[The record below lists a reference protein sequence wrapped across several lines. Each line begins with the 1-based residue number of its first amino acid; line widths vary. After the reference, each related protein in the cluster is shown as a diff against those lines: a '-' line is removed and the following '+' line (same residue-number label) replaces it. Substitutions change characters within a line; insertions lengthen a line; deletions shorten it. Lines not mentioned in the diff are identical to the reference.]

1 MANTKA
7 KVNSTHRA
15 ESRPL
20 PLAGIRVLDLA
31 GETAPICGQ
40 LLTLFGADV
49 VLAERGSS
57 RNRRGDFAWLA
68 ANAGKRSLA
77 PDDASSADVLAELCR
92 RADVVID
99 GDPGNPLDFD
109 PRVASPGLIHVT
121 VSPFG
126 LAGPHAGWL
135 DSELVAQAAG
145 GLLFLS
151 GDAEHP
157 PAQIGFPLATGVAGA
172 QAACAV
178 LIALAQRRRTGAGAR
193 IDVSRQESVACL
205 LYVTEY
211 MAHIDK
217 RSGRRGEVP
226 LTFSGRKLTRKAFWR
241 CADGYL
247 TWTLWTGPGMGRKN
261 EPMFEWMREEGV
273 PEAAQLLAMPW
284 EKMGTGDLTME
295 LIEHVN
301 RVVGDFFARLTKKEI
316 DRQALERRILLFVV
330 QSLEEVAN
338 SDQLLAREAF
348 GSLELPGGRRVK
360 IVSRPAR
367 STAYPVEVAGKVPA
381 RGADTWAVQ
390 EEWLAVAD
398 NPAAT
403 RQAPAGSLPFA
414 GIRVLDFGWAI
425 VSPLTTRMLSI
436 FGADVVKL
444 EFRGRPDT
452 LRMTGPYPQGHP
464 SMDGSSVYVSINA
477 GKRSLGID
485 INHPQGRELL
495 YRMTGKADIVC
506 ENFTPGTAV
515 RLGYGYEKLRAIRED
530 IIMMSLSM
538 QGQTGPRADQPGL
551 GNHLQAMSGLDY
563 LTGFPDGKPQGPNQ
577 VLPDFI
583 GPWMAI
589 AALIC
594 ALEHRH
600 RTGQGQ
606 YLDIAQFEAIM
617 LYLQPALIEYGVT
630 GKSPERRGNSSPG
643 HAPHGV
649 YPGKGDE
656 RWIAIAVTS
665 DAEWRA
671 LHELLPDALR
681 TRFAADLP
689 TADRLNRRQE
699 LDDALAGWTAC
710 QEPNE
715 LATGLQGRGVRAHL
729 VCNGQDLLDDPQLA
743 FREHYFTREH
753 SKLGPSLMV
762 ANSFRIT
769 SATPGFEPGPRY
781 ASGSAQVLDDWLHL
795 DADEFADLLAAGAIV
810 M

>member
-1 MANTKA
+1 M
-7 KVNSTHRA
+7 NSTPRA
-15 ESRPL
+15 DNRPL
-20 PLAGIRVLDLA
+20 PLAGIRVLDLS

-40 LLTLFGADV
+40 MLTLFGADV
-49 VLAERGSS
+49 VLAERGPS
-57 RNRRGDFAWLA
+57 RNCREDFAWLA
-68 ANAGKRSLA
+68 SNAGKRSLA
-77 PDDASSADVLAELCR
+77 LDEAGSADVLAELCR
-92 RADVVID
+92 AADVVVD

-109 PRVASPGLIHVT
+109 PRAASPSLIHVT

-126 LAGPHAGWL
+126 RAGPRAGWL
-135 DSELVAQAAG
+135 DSELIAQAAG

-157 PAQIGFPLATGVAGA
+157 PAQIGFPVATGVAGA

-217 RSGRRGEVP
+217 RSGQRGEVA
-226 LTFSGRKLTRKAFWR
+226 LTVSGGKLKRKALWR

-247 TWTLWTGPGMGRKN
+247 TWNLWTGPGMGRKN
-261 EPMFEWMREEGV
+261 EPMFEWMRDEGV
-273 PEAAQLLAMPW
+273 PEAAKLLAVPW
-284 EKMGTGDLTME
+284 EKMGTDDLTAE
-295 LIEHVN
+295 RIEQVN
-301 RVVGDFFARLTKKEI
+301 RVVGDFFARRTKQQI

-330 QSLEEVAN
+330 QSLEEIAN
-338 SDQLLAREAF
+338 SEQLLAREAF
-348 GSLELPGGRRVK
+348 GSFELPGGRPVR

-367 STAYPVEVAGKVPA
+367 STAYAIEIAGRAPA
-381 RGADTWAVQ
+381 WGADTGAVRTQ
-390 EEWLAVAD
+390 RLAHA
-398 NPAAT
+398 PTAAT
-403 RQAPAGSLPFA
+403 PSGTASESLPFA

-485 INHPQGRELL
+485 INHPKGRELL

-515 RLGYGYEKLRAIRED
+515 RLGYGYEHLRAIRKD

-563 LTGFPDGKPQGPNQ
+563 LTGFPDGTPQGPNQ

-589 AALIC
+589 ASLLC
-594 ALEHRH
+594 ALEHRN
-600 RTGQGQ
+600 RTGEGQ

-617 LYLQPALIEYGVT
+617 LYLQPALMEYGVT
-630 GKSPERRGNSSPG
+630 GKSPERRGNSSPS

-649 YPGKGDE
+649 YPGTGKE

-671 LHELLPDALR
+671 LHELLPDGLR
-681 TRFAADLP
+681 TRFAADLQTP
-689 TADRLNRRQE
+689 QRLARQE
-699 LDDALAGWTAC
+699 ELDSALAEWAASHN
-710 QEPNE
+710 PNE
-715 LATGLQGRGVRAHL
+715 LASSLQARGVRAHL
-729 VCNGQDLLDDPQLA
+729 ACNGQDMLDDPQLA

-753 SKLGPSLMV
+753 SKLGASLMV
-762 ANSFRIT
+762 ANSFRIS
-769 SATPGFEPGPRY
+769 SAMPRFEPGPRY
-781 ASGSAQVLDDWLHL
+781 ASGSVEVLQDWLRL
-795 DADEFADLLAAGAIV
+795 DEDELADLLVAEAIV

>member
-1 MANTKA
+1 MPQPDN
-7 KVNSTHRA
+7 
-15 ESRPL
+15 RPL
-20 PLAGIRVLDLA
+20 PLAGIRVLDLS
-31 GETAPICGQ
+31 GESAPVCGQ
-40 LLTLFGADV
+40 VLSLFGAEV
-49 VLAERGSS
+49 VLAEREPS
-57 RNRRGDFAWLA
+57 RTCRADFAWLA

-77 PDDASSADVLAELCR
+77 LDETASAEVLEQLCR
-92 RADVVID
+92 VADVVID
-99 GDPGNPLDFD
+99 GDPDNPLGFD
-109 PRVASPGLIHVT
+109 PRAASPGLIHIT

-126 LAGPHAGWL
+126 LAGPHADWL
-135 DSELVAQAAG
+135 DSELIAQAAG

-151 GDAEHP
+151 GDADHP
-157 PAQIGFPLATGVAGA
+157 PAQIGVPLARGVAGA

-193 IDVSRQESVACL
+193 IDTSRQESVACL
-205 LYVTEY
+205 LYLTEY

-217 RSGRRGEVP
+217 RPGQRGEVP
-226 LTFSGRKLTRKAFWR
+226 LTFSGQKVKRKTFWR

-247 TWTLWTGPGMGRKN
+247 TWNLWTGPGMGRKN
-261 EPMFEWMREEGV
+261 EPVFEWMRDEGV
-273 PEAAQLLAMPW
+273 PEAEELLGLPW
-284 EKMGTGDLTME
+284 EKMGTDDLNPE
-295 LIEHVN
+295 LIEQVN
-301 RVVGDFFARLTKKEI
+301 QVMGDFFARRTKQEI
-316 DRQALERRILLFVV
+316 DREALERRILLFVV

-348 GSLELPGGRRVK
+348 GNFDLPGGRSVT

-367 STAYPVEVAGKVPA
+367 STAYTIEIA
-381 RGADTWAVQ
+381 
-390 EEWLAVAD
+390 
-398 NPAAT
+398 
-403 RQAPAGSLPFA
+403 RQAPEWGTDTEAVRTQWPAQAPTPAAPSGTAAESLPFA

-464 SMDGSSVYVSINA
+464 SMDGSSVYVSVNA

-485 INHPQGRELL
+485 INHPKGRELL
-495 YRMTGKADIVC
+495 YRMARKADIVC
-506 ENFTPGTAV
+506 ENFTPGTAA
-515 RLGYGYEKLRAIRED
+515 RLGYGYRDFRAIRED

-563 LTGFPDGKPQGPNQ
+563 LTGFPDGLPHGPNQ

-589 AALIC
+589 ASLIC
-594 ALEHRH
+594 AMQHRD
-600 RTGQGQ
+600 RTGEGQ
-606 YLDIAQFEAIM
+606 YLDISQREAIM
-617 LYLQPALIEYGVT
+617 LYLQPALIEYGIT
-630 GKSPERRGNSSPG
+630 GASPERRGNRSPV

-649 YPGKGDE
+649 YPGKGTE
-656 RWIAIAVTS
+656 RWIAIAVTG

-671 LHELLPDALR
+671 LHELLPNALR
-681 TRFAADLP
+681 TRFPADLP
-689 TADRLNRRQE
+689 TTERLARRE
-699 LDDALAGWTAC
+699 EMDAALAGWIAGHN
-710 QEPNE
+710 PKE
-715 LATGLQGRGVRAHL
+715 LADRLQARGVRAHL

-769 SATPGFEPGPRY
+769 SAKPRFEPGPRY
-781 ASGSAQVLDDWLHL
+781 ASNSVEVLEDWLQL
-795 DADEFADLLAAGAIV
+795 DTDEFAELLASEAIV

>member
-1 MANTKA
+1 M
-7 KVNSTHRA
+7 NSTPRA
-15 ESRPL
+15 DSRPL
-20 PLAGIRVLDLA
+20 PLAGIRVLDLS
-31 GETAPICGQ
+31 GETAPVCGQ
-40 LLTLFGADV
+40 MLTLFGADV
-49 VLAERGSS
+49 VLAERGPS
-57 RNRRGDFAWLA
+57 RDRSGHFAWLA

-77 PDDASSADVLAELCR
+77 LDEAGSADVLAELCR
-92 RADVVID
+92 VADVVID

-126 LAGPHAGWL
+126 LAGPHADWL

-151 GDAEHP
+151 GDEDHP
-157 PAQIGFPLATGVAGA
+157 PAQIGVPLATGVAGA

-284 EKMGTGDLTME
+284 EKMGTGDLTVE

-301 RVVGDFFARLTKKEI
+301 RVMGDFFAQRTKRQI

-338 SDQLLAREAF
+338 SEQLLAREAF
-348 GSLELPGGRRVK
+348 DSFELPGGRAVS

-367 STAYPVEVAGKVPA
+367 STAYAVQFAGQAPA
-381 RGADTWAVQ
+381 WGADTEAVRTQ
-390 EEWLAVAD
+390 WLAHAPT
-398 NPAAT
+398 PAT
-403 RQAPAGSLPFA
+403 PSPVLSPTPSGSLPFT

-436 FGADVVKL
+436 FGADVVKV

-464 SMDGSSVYVSINA
+464 SMDGSSVFVSVNA
-477 GKRSLGID
+477 GKRSLGVD

-495 YRMTGKADIVC
+495 YRMAGQADVVC

-515 RLGYGYEKLRAIRED
+515 RLGYGYDKFRAIRED
-530 IIMMSLSM
+530 IIMLSLSM

-551 GNHLQAMSGLDY
+551 GNHLQAMSGLDFM
-563 LTGFPDGKPQGPNQ
+563 TGYPDGRPQGPNQ
-577 VLPDFI
+577 VLPDFV

-589 AALIC
+589 AALTC

-606 YLDIAQFEAIM
+606 YLDIAQFESIM

-630 GKSPERRGNSSPG
+630 GASPERRGNSSLS

-656 RWIAIAVTS
+656 RWIAIAITC

-671 LHELLPDALR
+671 LHACLPQALR
-681 TRFAADLP
+681 GRFNAGLSTP
-689 TADRLNRRQE
+689 ERLDRATE
-699 LDDALAGWTAC
+699 LDAALAEWTAAHD
-710 QEPNE
+710 PGE
-715 LATGLQGRGVRAHL
+715 LAGRLQAHGVRAHL
-729 VCNGQDLLDDPQLA
+729 VCTGQDLLDDPQLA
-743 FREHYFTREH
+743 FRGHYFTREH
-753 SKLGPSLMV
+753 SKLGASLMV
-762 ANSFRIT
+762 ANSFRIS
-769 SATPGFEPGPRY
+769 SAEPLFKPGPRY
-781 ASGSAQVLDDWLHL
+781 ASDSVQVLEDWLQVE
-795 DADEFADLLAAGAIV
+795 ADELADLLAAGAIV
-810 M
+810 T